1 MNSRVHSLLLRD
13 IFRQVAKR
21 KISENRKSSL
31 ISQLWVSGSAKKYC
45 VEKKIHC
52 VESSTKSKRVC
63 NSFVISVLEKRFS
76 IALMM
81 ESFGMLKSTLYFLI
95 SKPKKV
101 LREVNS
107 PQKQVHLREISFVL
121 LFVVSLE
128 IAT

>member
-1 MNSRVHSLLLRD
+1 MGLREC
-13 IFRQVAKR
+13 Q
-21 KISENRKSSL
+21 KIH
-31 ISQLWVSGSAKKYC
+31 C

-52 VESSTKSKRVC
+52 VESSTESKRVC

-101 LREVNS
+101 LREANS